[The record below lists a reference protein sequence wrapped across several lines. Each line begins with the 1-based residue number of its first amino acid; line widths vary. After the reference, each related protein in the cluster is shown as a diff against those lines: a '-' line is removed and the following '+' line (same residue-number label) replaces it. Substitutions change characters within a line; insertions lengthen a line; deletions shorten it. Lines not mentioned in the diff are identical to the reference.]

1 MGQVLVRNVDDELKE
16 RLKESAR
23 RNGRSLE
30 SEIRE
35 RLRASIGPSDTWS
48 TKPTSDGTDPATRTT
63 VREVAE
69 QFRGVG
75 FDAEEVSAIAALRRA
90 PLVLDHL
97 DADVRSYWEQRA
109 RANGRTLSDE
119 VHALLTE
126 KARWLGATGR
136 GFGSAVVRLFRDDP
150 FGRGEIQELPL
161 RGWQYPDVGDEE

>member
-1 MGQVLVRNVDDELKE
+1 MGQVLVRNVDDELKDQ
-16 RLKESAR
+16 LKERAR
-23 RNGRSLE
+23 ENGRSLE

-35 RLRASIGPSDTWS
+35 RLRASIGPSDAPSKEPSSNGKALT
-48 TKPTSDGTDPATRTT
+48 TQTS
-63 VREVAE
+63 VWEIAE

-75 FDAEEVSAIAALRRA
+75 FDAEEISAIAALRRG

-97 DADVRSYWEQRA
+97 DADVRSYWEERA
-109 RANGRTLSDE
+109 QANGRTLSDE

-150 FGRGEIQELPL
+150 FEHGEIQELPL
-161 RGWQYPDVGDEE
+161 RGWQYPNFGDEE